1 MLEEE
6 KRKPATPGHL
16 TMDKRQENKIDAL
29 VLRQNISRDQIGTFL
44 GREGLNT
51 ILAST
56 QREAFGRQEP
66 LCACGARMY

>member
-1 MLEEE
+1 M
-6 KRKPATPGHL
+6 
-16 TMDKRQENKIDAL
+16 
-29 VLRQNISRDQIGTFL
+29 GTFL

-66 LCACGARMY
+66 LCACGALYVLRIGGKAI